1 MASRAGD
8 EKDSSRRPTRHAARK
23 ATARI
28 QAIASPDRTS
38 DSASDMAKN
47 TWNQTLH
54 VDVEDERSDDS
65 QRSMGTRKIK
75 RRARRTV
82 TLPDPAPDQT
92 VHKVARGRT
101 AAHHPSLVQSSIV
114 HVCPIPGCGACFK
127 RREHVKR
134 HVRGIHTL
142 EKPYHCLHNGC
153 GKSFARRDNLGLHY
167 TSQGSQDVKQE
178 MLAVACL
185 GRQRGLIRRSLCL
198 PYAY

>member
-1 MASRAGD
+1 MSALPYRVDTITSAFQSDLTDLEEDNIINGEAITTYYMTSHAGD

-28 QAIASPDRTS
+28 QAIASPERIS

-54 VDVEDERSDDS
+54 VDVEGERSDES

-101 AAHHPSLVQSSIV
+101 AAHHPSLIQ
-114 HVCPIPGCGACFK
+114 
-127 RREHVKR
+127 
-134 HVRGIHTL
+134 
-142 EKPYHCLHNGC
+142 
-153 GKSFARRDNLGLHY
+153 
-167 TSQGSQDVKQE
+167 
-178 MLAVACL
+178 
-185 GRQRGLIRRSLCL
+185 
-198 PYAY
+198 